1 MAKLTKIMV
10 LNIIYTPVIQTA
22 FDRSD
27 KLRRAQGHLE
37 KIRTDYIKQEFNTE
51 NIDHL
56 IEKVQSS
63 YEKYQATTSK
73 YISQWKSGLHKFFK
87 GYMTSSKTSDVLIY
101 VEDVSDTILKLMVVD
116 GTVESREFSF
126 AKEWF
131 QIWDFSLEEIT
142 KEEFT
147 ELALNKT
154 EDYINSLNDYVK
166 PFKGEE
172 IDTSCFQIPNCLG
185 MTLWDIE
192 ARLLS
197 VKTDLEWNSS
207 YMHQLEK
214 IKQDSVKLF
223 PSMLH
228 PVSEKSTNVDLWEK
242 CQGRFFRSRL
252 VFKTKYEGDEILLF
266 PYQMYT
272 KEGSNPMANVKF
284 LACNMSSIKVILFE
298 RTRDLLDYNFD
309 EHLKEITKEEF
320 IEEVKKCI
328 VKSFKYLKNGS
339 K

>member
-1 MAKLTKIMV
+1 MV
-10 LNIIYTPVIQTA
+10 LNILYTPVIQIA

-27 KLRRAQGHLE
+27 KLCRAQRHLE
-37 KIRTDYIKQEFNTE
+37 KIREDYIKQEFNTE
-51 NIDHL
+51 HIDHL

-101 VEDVSDTILKLMVVD
+101 IEDVSDTRLKLMLVD
-116 GTVESREFSF
+116 GTVGSREFSF
-126 AKEWF
+126 IKDWALA
-131 QIWDFSLEEIT
+131 WDFSLEEIT

-154 EDYINSLNDYVK
+154 EDYIKSLNDYVK

-172 IDTSCFQIPNCLG
+172 IDTSCFKIPNYLG
-185 MTLWDIE
+185 MTLWGVQS
-192 ARLLS
+192 RLEM
-197 VKTDLEWNSS
+197 VETDLEWNSS
-207 YMHQLEK
+207 YMHQLK
-214 IKQDSVKLF
+214 RIKQDSVKLF

-228 PVSEKSTNVDLWEK
+228 PVPEKSTNVDLWKE

-252 VFKTKYEGDEILLF
+252 VFKTKCESDEILLF

-272 KEGSNPMANVKF
+272 KEGSNPTVNVKF
-284 LACNMSSIKVILFE
+284 LVCNMSSIKVILLE
-298 RTRDLLDYNFD
+298 RTRDLLNYNFD
-309 EHLKEITKEEF
+309 EHLKEITQEEF

-328 VKSFKYLKNGS
+328 VKSFKYLKDGS

>member
-1 MAKLTKIMV
+1 MV
-10 LNIIYTPVIQTA
+10 LNIIYTPDIQTA

-37 KIRTDYIKQEFNTE
+37 KIRTDYIKQEFDTE
-51 NIDHL
+51 YIDHL

-63 YEKYQATTSK
+63 YEKYQAITNK

-101 VEDVSDTILKLMVVD
+101 IEDVSDTSLKLMLVD
-116 GTVESREFSF
+116 GTVESREFPF
-126 AKEWF
+126 VKEWF
-131 QIWDFSLEEIT
+131 QTWDFSLEEIT

-154 EDYINSLNDYVK
+154 EDYIKSLNDYVK

-172 IDTSCFQIPNCLG
+172 IDTSSYPIPSFSE
-185 MTLWDIE
+185 MALWEVE
-192 ARLLS
+192 ARLQMLE
-197 VKTDLEWNSS
+197 TDLEWNSS
-207 YMHQLEK
+207 YMHQLKK
-214 IKQDSVKLF
+214 IKQDAVKLF

-228 PVSEKSTNVDLWEK
+228 PVSEKSTNVDLWKK

-266 PYQMYT
+266 PYLMYT
-272 KEGSNPMANVKF
+272 KDGSNPMANVKF

-298 RTRDLLDYNFD
+298 STRDLLDYNFD
-309 EHLKEITKEEF
+309 EHLKEITQEEF

-328 VKSFKYLKNGS
+328 IKSFKYLKDGR